1 MQADLGMFTVMDQQG
16 NQSFQTDL
24 CVGFG
29 FSCKK
34 SPVPLSFQL
43 RLTAKRFHCC
53 QFVHAKVLITWVHAY
68 SHGSEESEFFSD
80 FSVGSGFSCKKSP
93 VPTVFPA

>member
-53 QFVHAKVLITWVHAY
+53 QFVHAKVLIT
-68 SHGSEESEFFSD
+68 
-80 FSVGSGFSCKKSP
+80 
-93 VPTVFPA
+93 

>member
-29 FSCKK
+29 FNSKK
-34 SPVPLSFQL
+34 SPVPLFFQL
-43 RLTAKRFHCC
+43 NSLPK
-53 QFVHAKVLITWVHAY
+53 
-68 SHGSEESEFFSD
+68 D
-80 FSVGSGFSCKKSP
+80 FIVVNLCMQKY
-93 VPTVFPA
+93 